1 MGRSARSSSLSGD
14 VLRAPVPGQQFVN
27 ALRGMIW
34 QAGEQVGKPSL
45 RVDIVKLCGR
55 DQGVDRSWL
64 PSSEPAKVQL
74 RRPTATARSFRSAAL
89 FDMQRRLSSRK
100 RSAAQRLRP

>member
-27 ALRGMIW
+27 ALGGMIW